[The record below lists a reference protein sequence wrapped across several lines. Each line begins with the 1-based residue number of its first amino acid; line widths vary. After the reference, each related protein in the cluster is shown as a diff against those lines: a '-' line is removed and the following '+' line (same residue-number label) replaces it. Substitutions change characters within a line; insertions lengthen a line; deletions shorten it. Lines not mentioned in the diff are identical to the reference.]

1 MPKQAGMR
9 LGKVGGIEIRAH
21 ASAIW
26 SFAGIALAFAV
37 FYLPQPDVT
46 PSASLPQRLA
56 VGAVIALLLG
66 GSIAFHEFAH
76 AYIARARGK
85 PVYVLTLYL
94 FGGNAHIDERGLD
107 ARDEI
112 AVGAAGPIASGA
124 LAALFIAAGT
134 AIIGSSK
141 PAGELVLDIGLA
153 NALLAAFNALPGFPM
168 DGGRVLRGILW
179 GRSGNAVSAT
189 KHASSAGRVI
199 AYAIVA
205 LGALLV
211 VVSDVAAGIWV
222 AATGWLLATLAR
234 SYYRAMLL
242 KTALNGLTVR
252 DLCARD
258 LPLLQTSD
266 SVASASAHFGAGA
279 LSRTLPVLFGERAA
293 GAISDVQAAS
303 VPSER
308 AAETQIG
315 SVMTRAY
322 ELPGLHPCVEAAILP
337 AVLATAPLNAAL
349 VEEDGAYVGLVRKDD
364 VDRYVEMVEELGNS
378 DAARAGLKSLSVDR
392 PLPAPSRD
400 ATS

>member
-1 MPKQAGMR
+1 MR
-9 LGKVGGIEIRAH
+9 IGKIAGIEIRAH
-21 ASAIW
+21 ASALL

-37 FYLPQPDVT
+37 FYLPDVT
-46 PSASLPQRLA
+46 PDASLPQRLA
-56 VGAVIALLLG
+56 VGAVAALLLA
-66 GSIAFHEFAH
+66 GSVAFHEFAH
-76 AYIARARGK
+76 AFVARARGK

-94 FGGNAHIDERGLD
+94 FGGNAHIDDRSLD

-112 AVGAAGPIASGA
+112 AVGSAGPVASA
-124 LAALFIAAGT
+124 VLATLFIAAS
-134 AIIGSSK
+134 APIAGSSK
-141 PAGELVLDIGLA
+141 PAGELIFAIGMA
-153 NALLAAFNALPGFPM
+153 NAVLAAINALPGFPM

-179 GRSGNAVSAT
+179 SRSGNAVSAT
-189 KHASSAGRVI
+189 KHASSAGRIV
-199 AYAIVA
+199 AYGIVA
-205 LGALLV
+205 LGALLMAQG
-211 VVSDVAAGIWV
+211 DVAAGIWV

-242 KTALNGLTVR
+242 KVALNGLSVR

-266 SVASASAHFGAGA
+266 TVASAAAHFGAGA

-303 VPSER
+303 VPADQADRTAVS
-308 AAETQIG
+308 

-322 ELPGLHPCVEAAILP
+322 ELPGLHPFVEAAILP
-337 AVLATAPLNAAL
+337 AILSTAPLNAAI
-349 VEEDGAYVGLVRKDD
+349 VEEDGAYVGLVRKED

-378 DAARAGLKSLSVDR
+378 DAARAGLKALSPGR
-392 PLPAPSRD
+392 RLTTPSRD

>member
-1 MPKQAGMR
+1 MR
-9 LGKVGGIEIRAH
+9 IGKIAGIEIHAH
-21 ASAIW
+21 SSALL
-26 SFAGIALAFAV
+26 SFAGIALAFAL
-37 FYLPQPDVT
+37 FYLPQPGVT
-46 PSASLPQRLA
+46 PDASLPQRLA
-56 VGAVIALLLG
+56 VGAIIALLLA
-66 GSIAFHEFAH
+66 GSVAFHEFAH
-76 AYIARARGK
+76 AFIARARGK

-94 FGGNAHIDERGLD
+94 FGGNAHIDDRGLD

-112 AVGAAGPIASGA
+112 AVGSAGPIASGA

-134 AIIGSSK
+134 SIVRSSG
-141 PAGELVLDIGLA
+141 PAGELVLNIGYA

-179 GRSGNAVSAT
+179 SRSGNVVSAT
-189 KHASSAGRVI
+189 KHASSVGRII
-199 AYAIVA
+199 AYGVVAI
-205 LGALLV
+205 GALLMV
-211 VVSDVAAGIWV
+211 QAYVPAGIWI
-222 AATGWLLATLAR
+222 AAIGWLLASLAR

-242 KTALNGLTVR
+242 RVALSGLTVR

-266 SVASASAHFGAGA
+266 TVASAQAQFGAGA

-303 VPSER
+303 VPAEN
-308 AAETQIG
+308 AAETAVS

-322 ELPGLHPCVEAAILP
+322 ELPGLHPFVEAAILP
-337 AVLATAPLNAAL
+337 AILSTAPLNAAI
-349 VEEDGAYVGLVRKDD
+349 VEEDGAYVGLVRKED

-378 DAARAGLKSLSVDR
+378 DAARAGLKALT
-392 PLPAPSRD
+392 PARGLTQPSRD